1 MPTERDPWL
10 SRLPDLP
17 SMKGQILGYMTV
29 AKEPVEMLAMLEQF
43 RKHGQVDDLV
53 FEQAIAELL
62 QFGVISHI
70 PETVKLMIARKYG
83 HC

>member
-1 MPTERDPWL
+1 MNESPWFT
-10 SRLPDLP
+10 RLPDLP
-17 SMKGQILGYMTV
+17 EMKGQILGYMTV